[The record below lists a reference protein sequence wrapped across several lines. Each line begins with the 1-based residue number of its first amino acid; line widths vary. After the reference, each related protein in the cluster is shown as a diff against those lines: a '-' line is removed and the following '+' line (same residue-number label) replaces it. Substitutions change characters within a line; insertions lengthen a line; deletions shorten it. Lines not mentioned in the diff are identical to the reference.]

1 MVSVE
6 NYIQNHKNQVDFGL
20 QSKGGAQLRKIHANQ
35 KKVIILR
42 TVRIIKFSKKS
53 KFILFKAL
61 QN

>member
-1 MVSVE
+1 MDSVE

-42 TVRIIKFSKKS
+42 TVRIKFSKKS